1 VANEQNLKP
10 FTEDQNREEAVKNG
24 RKGGKAS
31 GVARRRKAD
40 LRRMAQDILNET
52 YTDKN
57 GKPFTGAEL
66 IQNGL
71 LANLGNPN
79 SKNWGKAMDI
89 FIQLTGANISP
100 EQKQKLKAETQL
112 AKAKA
117 KAIQTGGTNADIE
130 SLQPLAEMLKSEEN
144 EDNNNDEN
152 TDDTVETVL
161 EET

>member
-1 VANEQNLKP
+1 MNDDNIKGYGFHERTAEEQ
-10 FTEDQNREEAVKNG
+10 REIA

-31 GVARRRKAD
+31 GAARRRKAD
-40 LRRMAQDILNET
+40 LRRMAQDILDGT

-100 EQKQKLKAETQL
+100 EQKQKIKAEAEL
-112 AKAKA
+112 AKANARAANPKKNVNTVDDSFIKA
-117 KAIQTGGTNADIE
+117 LE
-130 SLQPLAEMLKSEEN
+130 STAENDWN
-144 EDNNNDEN
+144 EGDDSDNNND
-152 TDDTVETVL
+152 DDNDV
-161 EET
+161 

>member
-1 VANEQNLKP
+1 VRKGQENLIP
-10 FTEDQNREEAVKNG
+10 FSERTEEEARENG

-31 GVARRRKAD
+31 GAARRRKAD
-40 LRRMAQDILNET
+40 LRRMAQDILDGT

-89 FIQLTGANISP
+89 FIQLTGANMSP
-100 EQKQKLKAETQL
+100 EQKAKLKAETQL

-117 KAIQTGGTNADIE
+117 KAADPKQAVSTVNDNFLEALNAT
-130 SLQPLAEMLKSEEN
+130 AE
-144 EDNNNDEN
+144 EDDWSDND
-152 TDDTVETVL
+152 DDTSDNV
-161 EET
+161 

>member
-40 LRRMAQDILNET
+40 LRRMAQDILDGT

-89 FIQLTGANISP
+89 FIQLTGANMSP
-100 EQKQKLKAETQL
+100 EQKAKLKAETQL

-117 KAIQTGGTNADIE
+117 KAADPKQAVSTVNDNFLEALNAT
-130 SLQPLAEMLKSEEN
+130 AE
-144 EDNNNDEN
+144 EDDWSDND
-152 TDDTVETVL
+152 DG
-161 EET
+161 

>member
-1 VANEQNLKP
+1 MNDDNIKGYGFDERTAEEQ
-10 FTEDQNREEAVKNG
+10 REIA

-40 LRRMAQDILNET
+40 LRRMAQDILDGT

-57 GKPFTGAEL
+57 GKPFTGADL

-71 LANLGNPN
+71 MQNLSNPN

-89 FIQLTGANISP
+89 FIQLTGANMSP
-100 EQKQKLKAETQL
+100 EQKAKLKAETQL

-117 KAIQTGGTNADIE
+117 NAIDPKHAVSTVNDNFLEALNAT
-130 SLQPLAEMLKSEEN
+130 AEGDDWS
-144 EDNNNDEN
+144 DNDNG
-152 TDDTVETVL
+152 
-161 EET
+161 

>member
-1 VANEQNLKP
+1 VRKGQENLIP
-10 FTEDQNREEAVKNG
+10 FSERTEEEARENG

-40 LRRMAQDILNET
+40 LRRMAQEILDGT

-57 GKPFTGAEL
+57 GKPFTGADL

-71 LANLGNPN
+71 MQNLSNPN

-117 KAIQTGGTNADIE
+117 KAAEPKQASKAVGDNFIEALNATV
-130 SLQPLAEMLKSEEN
+130 EN
-144 EDNNNDEN
+144 GDWKEVD
-152 TDDTVETVL
+152 DDTDSNV
-161 EET
+161 

>member
-1 VANEQNLKP
+1 MNDDNIKGYGFHERTAEEQ
-10 FTEDQNREEAVKNG
+10 REIA

-31 GVARRRKAD
+31 GAARRRKAD
-40 LRRMAQDILNET
+40 LRRMAQDILDGT

-100 EQKQKLKAETQL
+100 EQKQKIKAEAEL

-117 KAIQTGGTNADIE
+117 RAANPKKNVNTVDDSFIKALE
-130 SLQPLAEMLKSEEN
+130 STAENDWN
-144 EDNNNDEN
+144 EGDDSDNNND
-152 TDDTVETVL
+152 DDNDV
-161 EET
+161 

>member
-1 VANEQNLKP
+1 MRKGQENLIP
-10 FTEDQNREEAVKNG
+10 FSERTEEEARENG

-40 LRRMAQDILNET
+40 LRRMAQEILDGT
-52 YTDKN
+52 YKDKN
-57 GKPFTGAEL
+57 GKPFTGADL
-66 IQNGL
+66 IQKGL

-100 EQKQKLKAETQL
+100 EQKQKIKAEAQL

-117 KAIQTGGTNADIE
+117 KAIQTGGANADIE
-130 SLQPLAEMLKSEEN
+130 NLQPLAEMLKSEEN
-144 EDNNNDEN
+144 EDNSNDEN